1 MTVFGWIFMIGSLA
15 AAIWLWSFMFRGET
29 QTFRCAGCGK
39 CVAAGE
45 CVFMK
50 EERERK
56 LALEKKRAMKKNAAS
71 GPDNPRDLSCQISEK
86 RYHVVVHQQNA
97 VKKSAWRN
105 RPKREGR
112 PVQAP
117 CPCRHAAALEQSA
130 ASGTAHPRYRMT

>member
-1 MTVFGWIFMIGSLA
+1 MIKSIQKEGVSMTVFGWIFMIGSLA

-71 GPDNPRDLSCQISEK
+71 GPENPRDLS
-86 RYHVVVHQQNA
+86 
-97 VKKSAWRN
+97 
-105 RPKREGR
+105 
-112 PVQAP
+112 
-117 CPCRHAAALEQSA
+117 
-130 ASGTAHPRYRMT
+130 